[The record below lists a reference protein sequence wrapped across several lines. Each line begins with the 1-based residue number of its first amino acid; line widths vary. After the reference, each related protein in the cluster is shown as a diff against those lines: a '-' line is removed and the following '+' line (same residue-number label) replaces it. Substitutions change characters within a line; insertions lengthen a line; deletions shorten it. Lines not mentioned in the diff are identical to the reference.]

1 MVHCTSCQKHSK
13 PLVYRWSHHHHHHH
27 VACPMVDVAVPTSLL
42 HACHD
47 GHRSTKSVLTVYQS
61 SKTVKRQSKQH
72 KMTIG
77 VPIVTCL
84 PKLYQQCT
92 ISTIVKNSQ
101 KTAKTAKTALGV
113 PIVTGLP
120 RLYQQCNNRPSVP
133 IVKNSQTAKNYHWC
147 TNRHMSTQHPPN
159 TQSRSRVPTVLPSSE

>member
-1 MVHCTSCQKHSK
+1 MASMEQARRNGNVHHRTSHMMMMMMMW
-13 PLVYRWSHHHHHHH
+13 P
-27 VACPMVDVAVPTSLL
+27 
-42 HACHD
+42 
-47 GHRSTKSVLTVYQS
+47 SVHQWFWVFLTTGTVYHS

-147 TNRHMSTQHPPN
+147 TNRHMSTQHPLN
-159 TQSRSRVPTVLPSSE
+159 TQSRLRVPTVLPSSEWK